1 MNTDKK
7 AAKMEKHLLK
17 TKFPLECE
25 EIPQEDLNEEEKEV
39 VNKCINH
46 ENLTDEEFTLL
57 KATLQRYRKA
67 IQKHKPTETIESV
80 EKTVNI
86 IQTEQE
92 LLDLLD
98 SPEMKTLLVHLPING
113 QMYEF
118 NFEILP
124 LDNSRAIKSI
134 STQLEI
140 FKDFTKE
147 EANIYTKA
155 QAGQVLS
162 AEEKAVL
169 NHVNKELE
177 KRSNEQQEEIIIA
190 LLASQLRLP
199 KSNQDLEVRQK
210 FWRKFPYNAKVSVF
224 MKVQDRLG
232 LTEQSNEKLFPA
244 CN

>member
-1 MNTDKK
+1 MSSDKK

-39 VNKCINH
+39 VNKCLNH
-46 ENLTDEEFTLL
+46 ENLTEEEFALL
-57 KATLQRYRKA
+57 KVTLQKYRKA
-67 IQKHKPTETIESV
+67 INKHKPKATIESV
-80 EKTVNI
+80 EKTVQI
-86 IQTEQE
+86 IQTEQD
-92 LLDLLD
+92 LLDILD

-124 LDNSRAIKSI
+124 LDNSRAIKGI
-134 STQLEI
+134 SMQLEI
-140 FKDFTKE
+140 FKDFSKE
-147 EANIYTKA
+147 EATIYTKA
-155 QAGQVLS
+155 QAGQTLS
-162 AEEKAVL
+162 PEEQAVL
-169 NHVNKELE
+169 VHVNKELE
-177 KRSNEQQEEIIIA
+177 KRSNEQQEEIIIT

-199 KSNQDLEVRQK
+199 KSNQDLEVRK
-210 FWRKFPYNAKVSVF
+210 RFWRRFPYNAIVSVF
-224 MKVQDRLG
+224 MTVQERLG

>member
-46 ENLTDEEFTLL
+46 EDLTDEEFTLL

-98 SPEMKTLLVHLPING
+98 SPEMKTLRVHLPING
-113 QMYEF
+113 QLYEF

-134 STQLEI
+134 SMQLEI
-140 FKDFTKE
+140 FKDFSKE
-147 EANIYTKA
+147 EATIYTKA
-155 QAGQVLS
+155 QAGQELS
-162 AEEKAVL
+162 PEEIAVL

-199 KSNQDLEVRQK
+199 ESNQDLEVRKK
-210 FWRKFPYNAKVSVF
+210 FWERFPYNAKVSVF

>member
-199 KSNQDLEVRQK
+199 KSNQDLEVRQR